1 MSELS
6 KPEEDFQDP
15 GEAQGLVTAQLLG
28 AEAGVAASASASSPT
43 VSSLGGGETL
53 PHQALNEMI
62 ASLMKF
68 LLLKYR
74 AKEPTSQAEMLKKVL
89 RDNQEYF
96 PVVFSQ
102 ASQCLQLVFG
112 VEVKEVDP
120 REHIYIMVSILGL
133 SCNAMLSSGQSIP
146 KAGLLVLVLN
156 LTMRNGDRAPEE
168 KVWGALSRLG
178 VYAGSVHCIFGEP
191 RTLLTHVWVQEGYL
205 EYRQVPYRH
214 PARYEFLWGPRA
226 YAETSN
232 LARGPHLSPWLT
244 PVCGLIP
251 GITLVVEMSELS
263 KPEED
268 FQDPGEAQGL
278 VTAQLLGAE
287 AGVAASASASSPT
300 VSSLGTG
307 ESLPHQAL
315 NEMIASL
322 MKFLLLKYRAKEPT
336 SQAEMLNKVLRD
348 NQEYFP
354 VVFSQASQ
362 CLQLVFGV
370 EVKEVDPREHI
381 YIMVSIL
388 GLSCNAMLSS
398 GQSIPKAGLLVLV
411 LNLTMRNGDRAPEEK
426 VWGALSRL
434 GVYAGSVH
442 CIFGEPR
449 TLLTHVWVQ
458 EGYLEYRQDPVAPP
472 RGDHASLVS
481 PVTKGIF
488 MALFLF
494 TILFIFYV
502 TLWYICQDL
511 NNDPF

>member
-1 MSELS
+1 MSSGAAGTRRRKQRSEARVLRS
-6 KPEEDFQDP
+6 ESRGGP
-15 GEAQGLVTAQLLG
+15 GSTRSQV
-28 AEAGVAASASASSPT
+28 
-43 VSSLGGGETL
+43 
-53 PHQALNEMI
+53 ALNEMLANLI
-62 ASLMKF
+62 KF
-68 LLLKYR
+68 LLLMHP
-74 AKEPTSQAEMLKKVL
+74 AKELTSQVEMLKKVL
-89 RDNQEYF
+89 RHNQEHF
-96 PVVFSQ
+96 LVVFSQ
-102 ASQCLQLVFG
+102 ASRCLQLVCG
-112 VEVKEVDP
+112 VEVKEVEA
-120 REHIYIMVSILGL
+120 REHIYIMVPTVGL
-133 SCNAMLSSGQSIP
+133 TYDTMLNSGQGLP
-146 KAGLLVLVLN
+146 KAGLPVLVLS
-156 LTMRNGDRAPEE
+156 LITWNGDRAPEE
-168 KVWGALSRLG
+168 KGPNPETANKEENNTVLRLSFPRKLWMI
-178 VYAGSVHCIFGEP
+178 VEDAAFTSVHWKNKGDTVVIKADLFQTEVLQGRGVDRIFETDSIQGFICE
-191 RTLLTHVWVQEGYL
+191 LNL
-205 EYRQVPYRH
+205 
-214 PARYEFLWGPRA
+214 YEFSKIHP
-226 YAETSN
+226 S
-232 LARGPHLSPWLT
+232 
-244 PVCGLIP
+244 

-263 KPEED
+263 KPKED
-268 FQDPGEAQGL
+268 FQDPGEAQGP
-278 VTAQLLGAE
+278 VNAQLLGAE

-307 ESLPHQAL
+307 ESLPQEAL

-411 LNLTMRNGDRAPEEK
+411 LNLIMRNGDRAPEEK

-458 EGYLEYRQDPVAPP
+458 EGYLEYRQVPYSRPARYEFLWGP
-472 RGDHASLVS
+472 RAYAETS
-481 PVTKGIF
+481 KWEI
-488 MALFLF
+488 MAFLLRVKQRALRAF
-494 TILFIFYV
+494 PL
-502 TLWYICQDL
+502 QSAGAARED
-511 NNDPF
+511 DEAD

>member
-1 MSELS
+1 MGSERT
-6 KPEEDFQDP
+6 PQEETCKLPVSVRP
-15 GEAQGLVTAQLLG
+15 GCGAQLRPFTAPL
-28 AEAGVAASASASSPT
+28 SP
-43 VSSLGGGETL
+43 S
-53 PHQALNEMI
+53 
-62 ASLMKF
+62 
-68 LLLKYR
+68 
-74 AKEPTSQAEMLKKVL
+74 
-89 RDNQEYF
+89 
-96 PVVFSQ
+96 
-102 ASQCLQLVFG
+102 
-112 VEVKEVDP
+112 
-120 REHIYIMVSILGL
+120 
-133 SCNAMLSSGQSIP
+133 
-146 KAGLLVLVLN
+146 
-156 LTMRNGDRAPEE
+156 
-168 KVWGALSRLG
+168 
-178 VYAGSVHCIFGEP
+178 
-191 RTLLTHVWVQEGYL
+191 
-205 EYRQVPYRH
+205 
-214 PARYEFLWGPRA
+214 
-226 YAETSN
+226 

-268 FQDPGEAQGL
+268 FQDPGEAQGP
-278 VTAQLLGAE
+278 VNAQLLGAE

-307 ESLPHQAL
+307 ESLPQEAL

-411 LNLTMRNGDRAPEEK
+411 LNLIMRNGDRAPEEK

-434 GVYAGSVH
+434 GLYAGSVH

-458 EGYLEYRQDPVAPP
+458 EGYLEYRQVPYSHPAHYEFLWGRRAYAETSKWEIMAFLLRVKQRALRAFPP
-472 RGDHASLVS
+472 LS
-481 PVTKGIF
+481 T
-488 MALFLF
+488 
-494 TILFIFYV
+494 
-502 TLWYICQDL
+502 
-511 NNDPF
+511 